1 MDTVP
6 LSEAARYVSNH
17 CKNNDTPEQTL
28 DRLFH
33 KHLTGKG
40 LWKKEVPH
48 LNSPN
53 TTTTVEH
60 RPKQALA
67 ALANPNGD
75 CRDSDG
81 PMIIASYLGNDY
93 LLDGNHRGRAWKQSK
108 VEGEH
113 LTYVITVSLAA
124 IAPNSVEG
132 ND

>member
-1 MDTVP
+1 METGFP
-6 LSEAARYVSNH
+6 LKWCLRGQGEPGHGHGPIER
-17 CKNNDTPEQTL
+17 KNNDTPEQTL

-48 LNSPN
+48 LNSTN
-53 TTTTVEH
+53 TTTTVEQ

-81 PMIIASYLGNDY
+81 PMIIASYLG
-93 LLDGNHRGRAWKQSK
+93 
-108 VEGEH
+108 V
-113 LTYVITVSLAA
+113 
-124 IAPNSVEG
+124 
-132 ND
+132 